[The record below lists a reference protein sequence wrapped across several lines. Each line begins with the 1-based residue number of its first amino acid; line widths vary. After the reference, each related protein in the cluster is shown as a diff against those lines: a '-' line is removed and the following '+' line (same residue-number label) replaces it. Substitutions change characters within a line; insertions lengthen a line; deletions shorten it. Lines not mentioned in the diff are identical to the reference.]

1 MSDKTFKIL
10 LPALALL
17 GFLAYSSLFTVNEI
31 QKAIV
36 LQFGDPKRVIQK
48 AGLNVKIPFIQN
60 VVLLDKRILNLD
72 TPSEEIIAKDQKRLI
87 VDAFA
92 RFMIKDPLKFYIS
105 VGNERV
111 ARSRLS
117 TIINSRIRGVLGQE
131 ELATL
136 VSKERARLMDK
147 ITQDVNTEASQFG
160 IEILDVRIKRA
171 DLPQANSEAI
181 YKRMQTERLREA
193 KEFRAQGAEIAQTI
207 RSTAD
212 KEVTIILA
220 EANKN
225 SEILKGEG
233 DGKRNKIF
241 ANAFGKDPE
250 FFSFYRAMQSYEK
263 SLIGGETSL
272 ILSPDSEF
280 FRFFGK
286 SGLSLIKK

>member
-1 MSDKTFKIL
+1 MSDKTLKIL

-241 ANAFGKDPE
+241 ANAFGKDAE